1 MENSIKFLE
10 KINEI
15 KPELIKIWA
24 KCDTLDDKIAFNER
38 KIEERTKTIGSLV
51 EIQKENNWGKLD

>member
-1 MENSIKFLE
+1 MENNIKFLE
-10 KINEI
+10 KINQI

-51 EIQKENNWGKLD
+51 EIQK